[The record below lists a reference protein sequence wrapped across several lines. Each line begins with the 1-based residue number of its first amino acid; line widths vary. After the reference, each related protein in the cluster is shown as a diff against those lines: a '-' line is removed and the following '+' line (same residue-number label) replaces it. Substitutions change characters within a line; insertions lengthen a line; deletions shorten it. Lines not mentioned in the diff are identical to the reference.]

1 MSRYVTA
8 IDIGTTKV
16 ITLVGERTSSG
27 VKIVAY
33 SEAPTQGVSR
43 GEVINIKKA
52 LESLMPT
59 LESVKEQLSMNPDA
73 LEYRIG
79 DVYVGISGKKIRSFN
94 QTLSI
99 ERPNPNDM
107 IRKDEVQ
114 SMLEQIYA
122 SEVEP
127 REQIHYVVP
136 QSYNVDENIGQ
147 TEIEGMV
154 GESIEGDYKL
164 FVGSKTNEDQMT
176 NLFNRARLNVKKF
189 IFTPIATAQAVI
201 SDDEKELGCA
211 IIDLGGGTT
220 GVTVYHKN
228 IIRHAAIIPFGGNSV
243 TEDISQIC
251 GVSFKN
257 AETLKTVHGNCV
269 SEFAPENKYISILD
283 KSRGTSKQVAYKKL
297 ALVIEARMCE
307 ILTTARYELEQAG
320 YLDRIGSVILTGGG
334 AQMAYIKTLTR
345 AIFPQKDVKV
355 ATAEN
360 NIIPNSSDAARLQ
373 TSATT
378 AVGLIIKALDY
389 DLILPDSPVGTTLFG
404 DDPVF
409 ESTADEPKQLKA
421 GNSKPHTPKPPRPKI
436 TIGGIM
442 DNLFGSGSNDNEA

>member
-16 ITLVGERTSSG
+16 ITIVGERTSSG

-52 LESLMPT
+52 LESLQPT
-59 LESVKEQLSMNPDA
+59 LESVREQLSMNPDA
-73 LEYRIG
+73 MEYRIR

-94 QTLSI
+94 KTLSI
-99 ERPNPNDM
+99 ERSNPDDM
-107 IRKDEVQ
+107 IRKEEVQ
-114 SMLEQIYA
+114 AMLDEIYA

-136 QSYNVDENIGQ
+136 QSYNVDDNIGE
-147 TEIEGMV
+147 TEIDGML
-154 GESIEGDYKL
+154 GQRIEGDYKL
-164 FVGSKTNEDQMT
+164 FVGSKTNVDQMQ
-176 NLFNRARLNVKKF
+176 NMLERARLNVKKF
-189 IFTPIATAQAVI
+189 IFTPIATAHAVI
-201 SDDEKELGCA
+201 SEDEKELGCA
-211 IIDLGGGTT
+211 VIDLGGGTT
-220 GVTVYHKN
+220 GVTIYHKN
-228 IIRHAAIIPFGGNSV
+228 IVRHASIIPFGGNSV
-243 TEDISQIC
+243 SEDISQIC
-251 GVSFKN
+251 GVSIKN

-269 SEFAPENKYISILD
+269 SEFAPESKYISILD

-297 ALVIEARMCE
+297 AMVIEARMCE
-307 ILTTARYELEQAG
+307 ILATARYELEQAG
-320 YLDRIGSVILTGGG
+320 YLDRVGTIILTGGG

-345 AIFPQKDVKV
+345 AIFPQKDIKI

-378 AVGLIIKALDY
+378 AVGLIIKALEY
-389 DLILPDSPVGTTLFG
+389 DLILPDSPVGTTIFG
-404 DDPVF
+404 EEEFTNEQVEETRQPR
-409 ESTADEPKQLKA
+409 SINPK
-421 GNSKPHTPKPPRPKI
+421 TPKPPRPKI
-436 TIGGIM
+436 TLGGLM
-442 DNLFGSGSNDNEA
+442 GNLFGPDSNDNEA